1 MVRVK
6 ICGLTNLGDA
16 RHAAD
21 CGADLLGFIFVP
33 ASPRYVSATQAASI
47 IATLRASGCTAGM
60 VGVFAGEELEMVKT
74 IIARCGL
81 DYVQL
86 HGKESPAY
94 AHDLGI
100 PVFVARRVADRIP
113 WDELAAYNAVAYLLD
128 TYRADVLGGTGATWN
143 WQSLSGA
150 PEGVRVIL
158 AGGLDHTNVAI
169 AVTTAERLGVTPWGV
184 DVSSGVERAP
194 GLKDPDRVC
203 AFIQAAR
210 GAST

>member
-6 ICGLTNLGDA
+6 ICGLTNLDDA

-33 ASPRYVSATQAASI
+33 ASPRYVAADKAAGI
-47 IATLRASGCTAGM
+47 IATLRANGCTAGM

-74 IIARCGL
+74 IITRCGL

-86 HGKESPAY
+86 HGQESPAY
-94 AHDLGI
+94 ARGLDT

-113 WDELAAYNAVAYLLD
+113 WKDLAAYNAAAYLLD
-128 TYRADVLGGTGATWN
+128 TYRADVMGGTGATWN
-143 WQSLSGA
+143 WQALSGA

-158 AGGLDHTNVAI
+158 AGGLDHTNVAT
-169 AVTTAERLGVTPWGV
+169 AVTTAERFGVPPWGV

-210 GAST
+210 GALA

>member
-1 MVRVK
+1 MVRIK
-6 ICGLTNLGDA
+6 ICGLTNLDDA

-33 ASPRYVSATQAASI
+33 ASPRYVSATLAAGI
-47 IATLRASGCTAGM
+47 IAILRANGCTAGM

-74 IIARCGL
+74 ITARCGL

-86 HGKESPAY
+86 HGQESTAY
-94 AHDLGI
+94 ARGLDT
-100 PVFVARRVADRIP
+100 PVLVARRVADRIP
-113 WDELAAYNAVAYLLD
+113 WDELAEYNAAAYLLD
-128 TYRADVLGGTGATWN
+128 TYRADAPGGTGATWN
-143 WQSLSGA
+143 WQALSGA

-158 AGGLDHTNVAI
+158 AGGLDHTNVAT
-169 AVTTAERLGVTPWGV
+169 AVATAERLGVPLWGV

-210 GAST
+210 GASA